1 MKKTIDNQRENLSH
15 AKIALMLLFV
25 LGLSGCSNTILD
37 KHNETMQKNPGKTH
51 YATAIPFGVYE
62 HNDQNTNRNYAYS
75 QACRYG
81 DTKKSY
87 LKDLDVYRWPYFIST
102 GGRSQG
108 EVEAHV
114 LQRCENESNRTCI
127 VVLYNQYERCDATFD
142 SAFAREQERIAQR
155 IKNRELLSAQQNQK
169 NIEQITQTCLSFGFQ
184 KNTPQLSNCVLEM
197 HKSALQIQAIRNASS
212 SQASAIE
219 NANAEAN
226 KLREFE
232 QGMML
237 LQGSTNLLNATQP
250 NRPTVKCRYNAL
262 MKSITCQ

>member
-1 MKKTIDNQRENLSH
+1 
-15 AKIALMLLFV
+15 MLLLV

-37 KHNETMQKNPGKTH
+37 KHNENMQKNPGKIH
-51 YATAIPFGVYE
+51 YATAMPFGVYE
-62 HNDQNTNRNYAYS
+62 HNDQNTNRTSAYN
-75 QACRYG
+75 QACRLG
-81 DTKKSY
+81 GQKSY
-87 LKDLDVYRWPYFIST
+87 IWNLDLYQMPYYLSY

-114 LQRCENESNRTCI
+114 LQSCENASNRTCI
-127 VVLYNQYERCDATFD
+127 VVLYNKYERCDATFD

-155 IKNRELLSAQQNQK
+155 IKNRELLASQKNQK
-169 NIEQITQTCLSFGFQ
+169 NTEQMTQTCLSFGFQ

-197 HKSALQIQAIRNASS
+197 HKSALQIQAIRNASG
-212 SQASAIE
+212 SQASATE
-219 NANAEAN
+219 NANAEAI

-250 NRPTVKCRYNAL
+250 NRSTVKCRYNTY
-262 MKSITCQ
+262 MKTITCQ